1 MDIRALFWKLVVAV
15 MLMGCVAIL
24 VVGTAYFSVRW
35 NSRNKVFYRTGD
47 IPYCRV
53 GLVLGTSP
61 FTATGR
67 DNYFFTTRMNAAAE
81 LYKAGKVSKLI
92 LSGDN
97 HSKSY
102 DEPTYMKKALIAR
115 GVPASAIVLDYAGF
129 RTLDSVVRAKEIFG
143 QTRLVIIS
151 QRFHNE
157 RAIWIAE
164 HYGVDAIG
172 FNAKDAR
179 KTKRSLMVTHVRE
192 SLSRV
197 KMFLDLLFHKQ
208 PKFLGEKIKI

>member
-1 MDIRALFWKLVVAV
+1 
-15 MLMGCVAIL
+15 
-24 VVGTAYFSVRW
+24 
-35 NSRNKVFYRTGD
+35 
-47 IPYCRV
+47 
-53 GLVLGTSP
+53 
-61 FTATGR
+61 
-67 DNYFFTTRMNAAAE
+67 
-81 LYKAGKVSKLI
+81 
-92 LSGDN
+92 
-97 HSKSY
+97 
-102 DEPTYMKKALIAR
+102 MKNALIAR

-208 PKFLGEKIKI
+208 PKFLGEKVGTPEID